1 MELAVSPQQKLHT
14 AAPYLI
20 EQTWANYTP
29 EQHAVWSELV
39 ARCMPQ
45 LRLHACHEYLDG
57 FHQIG
62 LKEDHLPNLTAVSA
76 LLQSRT
82 GWQSTPVSGFLPAD
96 AFFEML
102 AARMF
107 PTTTWLRARES
118 MAYTPEPDIF
128 HDVFGHVPMHA
139 HPVFA
144 DFLAHY
150 GQLCVSVING
160 HENESVAESPAAQVM
175 LERIGR
181 LFWYTVEFGLI
192 RQHGRVRVY
201 GSGLISSNGECTN
214 VLEGHCKVEDFSL
227 EAVLNTPVQVDQMHK
242 LLFAIESFD
251 QIYESLQKVQ
261 QKIAAGETL

>member
-1 MELAVSPQQKLHT
+1 MATGSATLG
-14 AAPYLI
+14 AAEPYLI
-20 EQTWANYTP
+20 QQQWTAYTA
-29 EQHAVWSELV
+29 EQHATWAELV
-39 ARCMPQ
+39 GRRMPQ
-45 LRLHACHEYLDG
+45 IEAHACKEYLEG

-62 LKEDHLPNLTAVSA
+62 LRTDLIPNLSEVNQRLRPRS
-76 LLQSRT
+76 
-82 GWQSTPVSGFLPAD
+82 GWRATPVSGFLPPD
-96 AFFEML
+96 AFFAML
-102 AARMF
+102 AARQF
-107 PTTTWLRARES
+107 PTTTWLRSRES
-118 MAYTPEPDIF
+118 LEYIPEPDIF

-150 GQLCVSVING
+150 GQLCASIEDEAV
-160 HENESVAESPAAQVM
+160 

-214 VLEGHCKVEDFSL
+214 VLEGHCQVQNFSL
-227 EAVLNTPVQVDQMHK
+227 DAVLNTPVQVDQMHK

-251 QIYESLQKVQ
+251 QIYESLQQVQ
-261 QKIAAGETL
+261 QKIAAGELV